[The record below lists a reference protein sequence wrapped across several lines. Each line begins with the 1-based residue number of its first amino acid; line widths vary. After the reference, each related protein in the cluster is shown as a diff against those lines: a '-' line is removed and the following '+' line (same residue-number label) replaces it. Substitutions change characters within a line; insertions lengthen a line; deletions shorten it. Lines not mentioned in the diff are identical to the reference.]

1 MLDSSSLP
9 SLPSAGVSLGGI
21 SASKVTWNWGQVAR
35 QNECIVQLLSSMYS
49 TLCITEGEGAVG
61 LQGRALALALAPL
74 SARRCSPPSPPP
86 LSTEASPFFFLPAC
100 RGSSCCCRYSCSTVD
115 CWLKSGEFKKQ
126 PLSHLMLQR
135 LRRAPGF
142 FRLDG
147 AASSTQYVH
156 NCNPSTFRHYVVDW
170 STSSQGGNQRDK
182 PNRARHRRMG
192 PPCQPP
198 RLDRPRTAG
207 GTN

>member
-9 SLPSAGVSLGGI
+9 SLPSAGVSRRDFSEQSHMELGAGCSPKRVHS
-21 SASKVTWNWGQVAR
+21 SAAFSSVLNALPRARERWG
-35 QNECIVQLLSSMYS
+35 C
-49 TLCITEGEGAVG
+49 
-61 LQGRALALALAPL
+61 RALAPALAPL
-74 SARRCSPPSPPP
+74 SARRCSPPP

-100 RGSSCCCRYSCSTVD
+100 RGSSCCCHYSCSTVD

-147 AASSTQYVH
+147 AAAH
-156 NCNPSTFRHYVVDW
+156 NMCI
-170 STSSQGGNQRDK
+170 
-182 PNRARHRRMG
+182 
-192 PPCQPP
+192 
-198 RLDRPRTAG
+198 TA
-207 GTN
+207 TLQHFAIM